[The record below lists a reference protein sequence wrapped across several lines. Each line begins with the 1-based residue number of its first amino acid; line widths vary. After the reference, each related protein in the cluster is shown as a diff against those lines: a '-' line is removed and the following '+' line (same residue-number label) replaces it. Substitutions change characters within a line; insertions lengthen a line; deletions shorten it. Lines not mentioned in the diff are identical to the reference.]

1 MYSLSVIQ
9 TTVVQ
14 VAEAITEALG
24 IETEIIDN
32 RMRIIGGTGRY
43 KNKIGTFEEN
53 GDLNSGFIYS
63 RLLKTGE
70 EYINLEPA
78 EDKEYNALEGELAEL
93 CCPIKYEGKVIG
105 LIGLVAFTEKQK
117 GKIIENKNNLF
128 LFLNRMAYLIASK
141 LAETK
146 NSNELAATIESIH
159 DGIISVNKE
168 LEIMS
173 CNHMAKQL
181 LGKYESDISGA
192 RLSTIWCDEETKKVI
207 RTGIPVKDKEEIY
220 EEKNKTAKHF
230 LCTIMPIV
238 DIKNEASGRNNVM
251 GAVISFQDISE
262 VRTRIYHMTHQNKAT
277 CFDDIIG
284 SSKEITEAKKRALQV
299 SSSNSTVLITGES
312 GTGKE
317 IFARSI
323 HFASPRKE
331 NSFITVNCG
340 AIPETL
346 LESEL
351 FGYDKGAFTGAEK
364 SKPGKFEMAD
374 KGTIFL
380 DEIGDMPLH
389 LQVKLLHVIQ
399 NRQIQRLG
407 GTRFIPVD
415 VRIVAATNK
424 NLEEMILSNEFRE
437 DLFFRLNVIPIHIP
451 PLRSRQEDISILL
464 EYALNKFNK
473 KLNKRIRHFH
483 KDALSLLLKYEWPG
497 NVRELENVVEYA
509 VNMEGSD
516 LILFKNLPER
526 VRNTKRF
533 SVTDGQTLKEMTD
546 DFQRR
551 VILESLQKTGY
562 SVEGKNRTAQNLG
575 ISESTLYRK
584 IKELNF

>member
-1 MYSLSVIQ
+1 MYTLSIIQ
-9 TTVVQ
+9 TTVLQ
-14 VAEAITEALG
+14 IAEAITEALG

-32 RMRIIGGTGRY
+32 KMRIIGGTGRY
-43 KNKIGTFEEN
+43 KSKIGTFEEN

-78 EDKEYNALEGELAEL
+78 QDQEYNALEGELAEL
-93 CCPIKYEGKVIG
+93 CCPVKYDDKVIG
-105 LIGLVAFTEKQK
+105 LIGLVAFTEDQK
-117 GKIIENKNNLF
+117 GKIIENKSNLF

-141 LAETK
+141 LAESK
-146 NSNELAATIESIH
+146 NKNELIATLESIH

-168 LEIMS
+168 LEIVS
-173 CNHMAKQL
+173 CNYMAKQL
-181 LGKYESDISGA
+181 LGKYDSDILGQK
-192 RLSTIWCDEETKKVI
+192 LSSIWSVEETRKVI
-207 RTGIPVKDKEEIY
+207 RTGVPVKDKEEIY
-220 EEKNKTAKHF
+220 EKKDKASRHF

-238 DIKNEASGRNNVM
+238 DIKNEVFDDVM

-262 VRTRIYHMTHQNKAT
+262 VRTRIYHMAHQNKVT

-284 SSKEITEAKKRALQV
+284 NSKGITEAKKRAAQV

-364 SKPGKFEMAD
+364 SKPGKFELAD

-380 DEIGDMPLH
+380 DEVGDMPLH

-407 GTRFIPVD
+407 GTRFIPID

-424 NLEEMILSNEFRE
+424 NLEEMILKNEFRE

-451 PLRSRQEDISILL
+451 SLSSRHEDILILL
-464 EYALNKFNK
+464 EHALNKFNK
-473 KLNKRIRHFH
+473 KLNKGIRNFH
-483 KDALSLLLKYEWPG
+483 QDALHLLLKYEWPG
-497 NVRELENVVEYA
+497 NVRELENVVEYS
-509 VNMEGSD
+509 VNMVDSG
-516 LILFKNLPER
+516 LIYIENLPER
-526 VRNTKRF
+526 IQSTKRF
-533 SVTDGQTLKEMTD
+533 TFSEGQSLKTMTE
-546 DFQRR
+546 DFQRK
-551 VILESLQKTGY
+551 IIIENLQKTGY
-562 SVEGKNRTAQNLG
+562 SVKGKKMAARKLG
-575 ISESTLYRK
+575 ISETTLYRR
-584 IKELNF
+584 IKELNI